1 MGYFSIFA
9 VSFVI
14 AFSGAMA
21 PGPLLAAVISGS
33 LKRGFKTG
41 PLIISGHAFLEIFMV
56 AVLVLGLG
64 RLINTPDVI
73 RAISVVGAVILVY
86 FGVRMLHSIPAS
98 NIDDFLNSRGISSNM
113 FLQGIT
119 LSIANPYWAV
129 WWMTIGLGLLLSANQ
144 KGLLGLIF
152 FFTGHVLADLVWYS
166 FVSFSLSRGKKFI
179 SLHIYRIVLKV
190 CAFIIIS
197 FGLYFGINA
206 FI

>member
-1 MGYFSIFA
+1 MDYFSIFA
-9 VSFVI
+9 VSFAI

-41 PLIISGHAFLEIFMV
+41 PLIISGHAFLEVFMV

-64 RLINTPDVI
+64 RFINTPEVI
-73 RAISVVGAVILVY
+73 RTISVIGAVILMY
-86 FGVRMLHSIPAS
+86 FGVNMLRIIPATNMDNLS
-98 NIDDFLNSRGISSNM
+98 TFRGISSNM

-129 WWMTIGLGLLLSANQ
+129 WWITIGLGLLLSANQ
-144 KGLLGLIF
+144 KGLLGLVF
-152 FFTGHVLADLVWYS
+152 FFTGHILADLVWYS
-166 FVSFSLSRGKKFI
+166 FVSFSLSRGKRFV
-179 SLHIYRIVLKV
+179 SPRVYRIVLKV
-190 CAFIIIS
+190 CAFIVIS